1 MTHRLH
7 IALLA
12 AVCGFGGVLAACST
26 KTDVS
31 LTGNTP
37 ARYSH
42 VWVTVQEVWFNSSAT
57 AGPEDGGWAKFPLS
71 TPSTVDLVAQN
82 GGNLGSIT
90 SGLRIPAATYSQV
103 RLIPVDASA
112 ALSASAQNAG
122 ALYNFEADY
131 VDSKGVTQQVP
142 LALLNPDK
150 GIGIQTSIKVP
161 VGNGSPSLTG
171 ASATTTGAL
180 PFGSSS
186 GTATSPFGYTTG
198 TMTSNTTSTV

>member
-1 MTHRLH
+1 MDHRPH

-12 AVCGFGGVLAACST
+12 AVCGFGGVLAAYST

-82 GGNLGSIT
+82 GGNLGSMA
-90 SGLRIPAATYSQV
+90 SGLRLSAATYSQV

-112 ALSASAQNAG
+112 PLAASAHNAG

-131 VDSKGVTQQVP
+131 VDQGTTQQVP
-142 LALLNPDK
+142 LE
-150 GIGIQTSIKVP
+150 
-161 VGNGSPSLTG
+161 
-171 ASATTTGAL
+171 
-180 PFGSSS
+180 
-186 GTATSPFGYTTG
+186 
-198 TMTSNTTSTV
+198 